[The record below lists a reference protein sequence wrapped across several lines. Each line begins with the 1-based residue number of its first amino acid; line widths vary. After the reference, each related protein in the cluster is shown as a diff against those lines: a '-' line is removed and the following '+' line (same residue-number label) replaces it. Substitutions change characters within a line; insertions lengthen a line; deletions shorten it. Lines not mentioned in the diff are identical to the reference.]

1 MKVKFRIFLSTCQQ
15 DCRRLFKGV
24 SSKALLE
31 YELNVNYVFSAP
43 LHAIFLMPYTL
54 NATLLRYIVPLEY
67 IFQPDAQ
74 NLEEGAHHCEDHPDV
89 DHLDVSRAWK

>member
-1 MKVKFRIFLSTCQQ
+1 M
-15 DCRRLFKGV
+15 

-54 NATLLRYIVPLEY
+54 NATLLRHIVPLEY

-89 DHLDVSRAWK
+89 DHLYVSCAWK